1 MNSADMEN
9 DHESDSDAVADVTA
23 DVGDGSRRQFIRKL
37 AWVAPV
43 IETVLLSDS
52 AFAGGDNSQA
62 NKPQRRQQRRQVSPR
77 PGQGTA
83 PPPPPAPS
91 GGG

>member
-1 MNSADMEN
+1 MEN
-9 DHESDSDAVADVTA
+9 DHEPESGAGANADATP

-77 PGQGTA
+77 PGQGNA
-83 PPPPPAPS
+83 PPPPPPAP
-91 GGG
+91 GGGG